1 MYFFIATCRIS
12 AEERDMIVAGR
23 SFDAKA
29 QEEELKTPTLS
40 LVGSFGK
47 IKHLIIDLIHQIW
60 TMLKSPAVLVVMATD
75 FCCGWGNACII
86 SMTPTFMKV
95 GFDN

>member
-1 MYFFIATCRIS
+1 
-12 AEERDMIVAGR
+12 MIVAGR

-29 QEEELKTPTLS
+29 QEEELKTPTLP
-40 LVGSFGK
+40 LVGFFGK
-47 IKHLIIDLIHQIW
+47 FKNLIIDLIHQIW